1 MSRAIVLVD
10 HGSRV
15 PAANR
20 VLEEVAAALGRVLG
34 PDVHVAHAHQEA
46 APPTIAEALDAVVRA
61 GATDITVVP
70 FFLAPG
76 RHAAA
81 DVPRLAAAALAGK
94 DGIVLRVTGP
104 LGDDVPGLAEL
115 TLRLV
120 ERAEGQ
126 PASTA
131 RTEAPQ
137 AEGARGPVDRA
148 ERRDESR

>member
-20 VLEEVAAALGRVLG
+20 VLEEVAVELGRALG
-34 PDVHVAHAHQEA
+34 PDVRVAHAHQEA
-46 APPTIAEALDAVVRA
+46 APPTIADAIESVLAA

-76 RHAAA
+76 RHAAQ
-81 DVPRLAAAALAGK
+81 DVPRLAAAALAGR

-104 LGDDVPGLAEL
+104 LGDDVRGLADL
-115 TLRLV
+115 THRII
-120 ERAEGQ
+120 RGAAEK
-126 PASTA
+126 
-131 RTEAPQ
+131 
-137 AEGARGPVDRA
+137 
-148 ERRDESR
+148 DEKR